1 MRVLTCFNVNMCV
14 VSLLDIYPFLS
25 CDAYDSLKNRFLV
38 SAADLSDEFK
48 AELRGTVASIAT
60 QVKANAVVDEVI
72 LSETIDIVDTRVEQ
86 SEVYLQDIGRS
97 LEDQS
102 TLLHQGALR
111 MCAYYKCLA
120 TTVKAHVDNDQHID
134 YGTADELD
142 SHEYGALLSLM
153 EYEILTSLCLCVSGA
168 SKRSF

>member
-153 EYEILTSLCLCVSGA
+153 
-168 SKRSF
+168 